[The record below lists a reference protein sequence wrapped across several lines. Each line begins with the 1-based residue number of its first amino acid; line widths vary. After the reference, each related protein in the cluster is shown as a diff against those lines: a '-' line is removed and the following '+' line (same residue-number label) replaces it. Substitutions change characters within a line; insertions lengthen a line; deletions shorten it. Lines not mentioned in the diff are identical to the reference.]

1 MNAPTDLLRVR
12 HPERSEGSLFTSPRA
27 YRLFFAACALMFITT
42 LTSAQTKIKLGTLLP
57 DGTSQVTSL
66 KAMGQQWKD
75 QSHSAITLTIYAGGS
90 MGSEQDLISKMRIG
104 QLQAATISVGGLSAI
119 DPYVGA
125 VQKIPLLF
133 HSLDEMEYVRGKLES
148 DMNSSLEAKGFIVL
162 FWSDAGWVNI
172 MSTKP
177 YLHPDDF
184 KKGKIFVT
192 SDDHNEIELINR
204 LGFTAV
210 PLEWSSTLTSL
221 QTGMIDTVPMT
232 PFYAEASQLDT
243 VAKHL
248 LKINYVTLVG
258 ATVVTKRA
266 WDTLTPEQ
274 REILKK
280 TGAVAAKEIQA
291 RSRAEADEAIA
302 AMKKRSNLQVH
313 EVSPALEDEWRKF
326 CETVYP
332 KIRGGMVPA
341 DVFDKAVGLVAEYRS
356 QAKPAAPSDP
366 KKGRP

>member
-1 MNAPTDLLRVR
+1 MTGRTPLAAKRGIHRPAGNGR
-12 HPERSEGSLFTSPRA
+12 SLFASRRGRRALWAILALALVPSASPGQ
-27 YRLFFAACALMFITT
+27 
-42 LTSAQTKIKLGTLLP
+42 SKIKLGTLLP
-57 DGTSQVTSL
+57 DGTSQVNSL
-66 KAMGQQWKD
+66 KAMGQQWKE
-75 QSHSAITLTIYAGGS
+75 QSRNAISLTIYAGGS

-125 VQKIPLLF
+125 IQKIPLLF
-133 HSLDEMEYVRGKLES
+133 HSLDEMEYVRSKLES
-148 DMNSSLEAKGFIVL
+148 DMNSRLEAKGFVVL
-162 FWSDAGWVNI
+162 FWSDAGWVHI

-177 YLHPDDF
+177 YLRPDDF

-192 SDDHNEIELINR
+192 SDDHNEIELVNR

-221 QTGMIDTVPMT
+221 QTGMIDT
-232 PFYAEASQLDT
+232 AEASQLDT

-248 LKINYVTLVG
+248 LKVNYVTLVG
-258 ATVVTKRA
+258 ATVITKRA
-266 WDTLTPEQ
+266 WDVLTPEQ
-274 REILKK
+274 RDMLKK

-291 RSRAEADEAIA
+291 RSRAEADEAIT

-326 CETVYP
+326 CEAVYP

-341 DVFDKAVGLVAEYRS
+341 DVFDKAVALVAEYRS
-356 QAKPAAPSDP
+356 QSKPAASSDP